1 MHEQLIKLWQST
13 VVEKLLGRMIGY
25 KALVSRLVALWPN
38 TGGFLATDLQ
48 NGNYLVRFRSES
60 AAEFVL
66 TQGP

>member
-1 MHEQLIKLWQST
+1 ML
-13 VVEKLLGRMIGY
+13 GY

-38 TGGFLATDLQ
+38 TGGFLVTDLHH
-48 NGNYLVRFRSES
+48 GNYLVRVRSES